1 MPFGTVPLMKIYGIN
16 SVFNASCLISHETWV
31 LMFSRIVKRK
41 RVQQRVVAIRNR
53 MFRTAYAWCHNY
65 SLAQDLT
72 QEAALKAIENA
83 AQLNDLTAV
92 DAWIF
97 AILTNCHRAH
107 LRKTVSM
114 DEFNEDEEGAIES
127 DLLPDRISEASRL
140 VEQVKQAIEGLS
152 EEQRKVIILVDIEEF
167 SYAEAASI
175 LGTPIGTV
183 MSRLSR
189 ARQQLKKRLLSNPIT
204 AKAPVTYLRRNS

>member
-1 MPFGTVPLMKIYGIN
+1 
-16 SVFNASCLISHETWV
+16 
-31 LMFSRIVKRK
+31 MFSRIVKRK
-41 RVQQRVVAIRNR
+41 RVQQRVIAIRNR
-53 MFRTAYAWCHNY
+53 MFRTAYAWCHNH

-72 QEAALKAIENA
+72 QEATLKAIENA
-83 AQLNDLTAV
+83 AQLNDLSAV

-97 AILTNCHRAH
+97 SILTNCHRVH

-114 DEFNEDEEGAIES
+114 EELNEDEEGAIES
-127 DLLPDRISEASRL
+127 DLLPDRISETSRL
-140 VEQVKQAIEGLS
+140 VEQVKQAIEGLG

-204 AKAPVTYLRRNS
+204 AKAPVAYLRRNN